1 MRGCGEFIKEPSPGA
16 DGENLQQT
24 SGCHLEG
31 GAELRHAGLLQQLE
45 WLPQHGL
52 RPTQLG
58 QNVEQTARDRQG
70 DVHGLISNAQCK
82 DRHQ

>member
-1 MRGCGEFIKEPSPGA
+1 MLEYGEFIKEPSPGA

-24 SGCHLEG
+24 SGRHLEG
-31 GAELRHAGLLQQLE
+31 GAELRHSRFLQQLE

-52 RPTQLG
+52 RPTQLW
-58 QNVEQTARDRQG
+58 QNVEQTAGDRQG
-70 DVHGLISNAQCK
+70 DVHGLITNAQGK